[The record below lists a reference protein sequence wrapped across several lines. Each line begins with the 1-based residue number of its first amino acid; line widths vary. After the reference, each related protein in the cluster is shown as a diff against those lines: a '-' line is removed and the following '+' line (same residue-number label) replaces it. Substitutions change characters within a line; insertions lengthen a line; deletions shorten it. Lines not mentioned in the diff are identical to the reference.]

1 MIELLILF
9 VLLKR
14 DRTMYSI
21 RKEIINLFGAVSQ
34 PSDGTIYPAL
44 ERLKKQNCISVCEK
58 ISEGGKK
65 STYYSLQ
72 KDGRAKAKK
81 LFVET
86 TPENPKM
93 FYYYMVTRLM
103 VMSFFDKETQ
113 KQFLENGLKE
123 IDSVRNAIRNDMEDE
138 YKALDYYQKNAYAE
152 IIRQLDGFEALF
164 HRYQNECADK

>member
-58 ISEGGKK
+58 IS
-65 STYYSLQ
+65 
-72 KDGRAKAKK
+72 DA
-81 LFVET
+81 VC
-86 TPENPKM
+86 
-93 FYYYMVTRLM
+93 V
-103 VMSFFDKETQ
+103 
-113 KQFLENGLKE
+113 
-123 IDSVRNAIRNDMEDE
+123 
-138 YKALDYYQKNAYAE
+138 
-152 IIRQLDGFEALF
+152 
-164 HRYQNECADK
+164 